1 MIMQGRSVTI
11 LTSTHMGPYGF
22 KNFPQNNVF
31 AFLSYII
38 LAVYRLVYNRGDVKT
53 NKAFKTFFFEL
64 VQECLPAQGKA
75 PLLYRNLE
83 FKSVGWKNCGM
94 CLSL

>member
-1 MIMQGRSVTI
+1 MQGRSVTI

-22 KNFPQNNVF
+22 KNFQNSVF

-38 LAVYRLVYNRGDVKT
+38 LAVYRLVYNRGDIKT

-83 FKSVGWKNCGM
+83 FKSVGWKNCGI

>member
-1 MIMQGRSVTI
+1 MGKALDCMISAMTVSALKVGNDFKKYNDQGRSETI

-38 LAVYRLVYNRGDVKT
+38 LAVYRLVYNRGDIKT
-53 NKAFKTFFFEL
+53 NKAFKTFFL
-64 VQECLPAQGKA
+64 
-75 PLLYRNLE
+75 
-83 FKSVGWKNCGM
+83 
-94 CLSL
+94 